1 MTSNFRVDMFELKNH
16 ALKLVRTQ
24 KTSQVWAALLQKNKV
39 RIHGFYKTSTSMLCT
54 FFCVKFIYSDK
65 GAFKYDIR
73 CFG

>member
-39 RIHGFYKTSTSMLCT
+39 RICMAPPVDLAVNNG
-54 FFCVKFIYSDK
+54 
-65 GAFKYDIR
+65 
-73 CFG
+73 